1 MKDLLAGIEVLEIG
15 VMTPGKFAGSLLV
28 GWGAQSLRIER
39 PGSGTGVITDEDL
52 LLNRGKRSML
62 LDLRTETGRDVIHRL
77 AARADVVIE
86 GHRPG
91 VAQRLGLGWETLR
104 RLNQRLVYCSISGF
118 GQDGPDRLR
127 PGYDLIFQAATGLL
141 QATAPRGA
149 EPGLPT
155 TFAADAATGLA
166 AAFAIS
172 AALRK
177 AAVEGAGT
185 YIDLAMQDVAFSMLA
200 VSHGTLRPNGGHAV
214 RAPSASYNVYPTADG
229 RFIAI
234 AAARPASCR
243 ALFEHLGR
251 ADLAERG
258 MARGD
263 AEAIAFLGEALVAKT
278 ANEWVAELGALD
290 IEVSLV
296 RAPAEA
302 FDDPQLLARGT
313 VMASDHPEAGPLRQ
327 ISALAGGGGA
337 YGELAPAPEIGRDTD
352 MIMAELGYS
361 EAATAA
367 LRGEGA
373 I

>member
-1 MKDLLAGIEVLEIG
+1 MKDLLAGIEILEIG
-15 VMTPGKFAGSLLV
+15 VMTPGKFAGCLMV
-28 GWGAQSLRIER
+28 GWGARSLRIER
-39 PGSGTGVITDEDL
+39 PGIGTDTITDEDL

-62 LDLRTETGRDVIHRL
+62 LDLRSASGREVIHRL

-91 VAQRLGLGWETLR
+91 VAERLGIDWETLHG
-104 RLNQRLVYCSISGF
+104 LNQRLVYCSISGF

-141 QATAPRGA
+141 GATAPPGA
-149 EPGLPT
+149 EPGLPA

-166 AAFAIS
+166 AAFTIS

-200 VSHGTLRPNGGHAV
+200 VSHGTLRPNDGQAV
-214 RAPSASYNVYPTADG
+214 RAPSASYNVYKAADG
-229 RFIAI
+229 RHIAI

-263 AEAIAFLGEALVAKT
+263 GEAMAFLAGAFVAKT
-278 ANEWVAELGALD
+278 ADQWVAELGALD

-296 RAPAEA
+296 RAPVEA
-302 FDDPQLLARGT
+302 FDDPQLLARGM
-313 VMASDHPEAGPLRQ
+313 VMASEHPEAGPLRQ
-327 ISALAGGGGA
+327 INALAGGGSS
-337 YGELAPAPEIGRDTD
+337 ELDPAPEIGRDTD
-352 MIMAELGYS
+352 VVMAELGYS
-361 EAATAA
+361 EISIAN